1 MACRRRQHK
10 KYGNLRPGF
19 REQIQA
25 AGEIFRRTL
34 LRPAY
39 PSPVNRRDQSNAFS
53 FYDSQLVRIAIQ
65 SFVMQDLFAEQLKA
79 LRAASLD
86 RHLFEISSP
95 QGPEITVVG
104 RDRRTRRLINFS
116 SNDYLGLANDP
127 RLREAAISALQEF
140 GVGAGASR
148 LISGTQP
155 PHVRLE
161 RALAEWKGTEAA
173 LCFSSGYAAALGSIP
188 ALVTKNDVV
197 LLDKLCH
204 ASLIDAAKLSGAR
217 LRIFPHNN
225 LRKLES
231 HLEWARRKHAGKRVL
246 IVTESVFSMDGDRAP
261 LRDLVQLK
269 KQFDALLMLDE
280 AHAVG
285 VIAPHGRG
293 LAAAENLSD
302 GVDVQMGTLSKALGA
317 SGGYIC
323 GSHDLIEWL
332 TNRAR
337 SFIYSTAP
345 PPAIAATALAAV
357 NFLSSPEGEERRLVL
372 WERIRL
378 MRELRSP
385 LTSYVSRSANSGSA
399 IFPLIVGD
407 EQAAL
412 DLAAALKNEG
422 FLVPAIRYPTVAK
435 GSARLRI
442 TVTAAH
448 QEDHIRSLCEAIR
461 NMTKSK

>member
-1 MACRRRQHK
+1 M
-10 KYGNLRPGF
+10 
-19 REQIQA
+19 E
-25 AGEIFRRTL
+25 
-34 LRPAY
+34 
-39 PSPVNRRDQSNAFS
+39 
-53 FYDSQLVRIAIQ
+53 
-65 SFVMQDLFAEQLKA
+65 DLFAEQLKA

-86 RHLFEISSP
+86 RHLFEISSS

-104 RDRRTRRLINFS
+104 RDRRARRLINFS
-116 SNDYLGLANDP
+116 SNDYLGLTNDP
-127 RLREAAISALQEF
+127 RLRKAAIAGINEF

-148 LISGTQP
+148 LISGTQS
-155 PHVRLE
+155 PHLRLE
-161 RALAEWKGTEAA
+161 QALAEWKGTEAA

-231 HLEWARRKHAGKRVL
+231 HLEWARREHTGKRVL

-285 VIAPHGRG
+285 VIGPHGRG
-293 LAAAENLSD
+293 LAAED
-302 GVDVQMGTLSKALGA
+302 GVSDNIDVQMGTLSKALGA

-323 GSHDLIEWL
+323 GSRSLIEWL
-332 TNRAR
+332 INRAR

-345 PPAIAATALAAV
+345 PPAIAAAGLAAV
-357 NFLSSPEGEERRLVL
+357 NFLSSSEGEERRLLL
-372 WERIRL
+372 WQRITLIRKL
-378 MRELRSP
+378 LSP
-385 LTSYVSRSANSGSA
+385 LTSHVSPDENSGSA
-399 IFPLIVGD
+399 IFPWIVGD
-407 EQAAL
+407 ERAAL
-412 DLAAALKNEG
+412 DLAAALNSEG
-422 FLVPAIRYPTVAK
+422 FLVPAIRYPTVPK

-442 TVTAAH
+442 TITAAH
-448 QEDHIRSLCEAIR
+448 QEDQIEALCHAMRR
-461 NMTKSK
+461 NSASD